1 MSKTLN
7 LLTTILLGFA
17 LLGFAVLLLAGC
29 DKYDDS
35 KLTGRVDEL
44 ENRVTELEKLVS
56 DLNTT
61 VQSLSTL
68 VRDLQDDIRVVSM
81 TTLETGGYELTL
93 SNGQIL
99 TIKNGEDGK
108 EPSIGVK
115 EDETGTLCWTVN
127 GEFLKNDGAN
137 VPVSVAPEFEIRDG
151 QLYYKVGDGEW
162 QLIEGSANI
171 GVVKDVRENDDKTAV
186 IIELANGSTIEI
198 PKVQTQTFS
207 LNIENT
213 DIAVSAGETTSIKY
227 TIIAAD
233 DATKV
238 TAVPVNGYT
247 VKVTSASTSEGTL
260 EVTAP
265 DPLVDADIYVVAVNG
280 AGLTSAKILSF
291 AEGQLN
297 VVKDVANIDANG
309 GEVSFTIET
318 NLQYGTP
325 TVDPQA
331 QGWIEY
337 IPATKALRTDV
348 LTFNVKPNDTGAERQ
363 GQISIP
369 SEIGVKKVTVIQSA
383 TAEVSGGSA
392 DLGTLNTTA
401 GPAAVGNGTT
411 TNGWNF
417 TNILGLGYTNWSEI
431 PDDGSKRPA
440 LAGSE
445 AKTGVATSPVLN
457 GGCGTLSIK
466 YGTASPVNMIKNGL
480 SFKVELKSADGSAV
494 LATQTVTENPVTAK
508 QVYNAN
514 LDFNVSGDFII
525 VITNLRPSQST
536 NVRYDAVCLLD
547 ISWTGY
553 SN

>member
-1 MSKTLN
+1 MKTK
-7 LLTTILLGFA
+7 LLTTFLLGIATILFA
-17 LLGFAVLLLAGC
+17 AC

-35 KLTGRVDEL
+35 KLTGRVDDL
-44 ENRVTELEKLVS
+44 ENRVTELEALVS

-93 SNGQIL
+93 SNGQTL

-171 GVVKDVRENDDKTAV
+171 GVVKDVRKSEDGTKV
-186 IIELANGSTIEI
+186 IIELADGTIEI
-198 PKVQTQTFS
+198 PVVQTQTFS

-213 DIAVSAGETTSIKY
+213 DIAVSAGETSNIKY
-227 TIIAAD
+227 TITAAD

-247 VKVTSASTSEGTL
+247 VKVTSTSTSEGTL
-260 EVTAP
+260 EITAP
-265 DPLVDADIYVVAVNG
+265 DPLVDADIYVVAVNS

-309 GEVSFTIET
+309 GEVTFTIET

-331 QGWIEY
+331 QSWIEY

-348 LTFNVKPNDTGAERQ
+348 LTFNVKPNDTGVERQ

-383 TAEVSGGSA
+383 TAEVSGGKA
-392 DLGTLNTTA
+392 DFETLETTA
-401 GPAAVGNGTT
+401 TFGVPREGSTAA
-411 TNGWNF
+411 GWKL
-417 TNILGLGYTNWSEI
+417 TDILSLTSTQWSEI
-431 PDDGSKRPA
+431 PADNKRPA
-440 LAGSE
+440 LAGSNDPSNTKIGIVE
-445 AKTGVATSPVLN
+445 SPNLS
-457 GGCGTLSIK
+457 GGCGTLSIR
-466 YGTASPVNMIKNGL
+466 YGTTSSANMLLEGL
-480 SFKVELKSADGSAV
+480 AFRVEIKSADGNTV
-494 LATQTVTENPVTAK
+494 LQSKDVIQNPVTP
-508 QVYNAN
+508 QTVYDAN
-514 LDFNVSGDFII
+514 IEFNIAGDFII
-525 VITNLRPSQST
+525 VITNLCPMDSRMPRA
-536 NVRYDAVCLLD
+536 NAVCLLD
-547 ISWTGY
+547 ISWTGF

>member
-1 MSKTLN
+1 MKTK
-7 LLTTILLGFA
+7 LLTTFLLGIATILFA
-17 LLGFAVLLLAGC
+17 AC

-35 KLTGRVDEL
+35 KLTGRVDDL
-44 ENRVTELEKLVS
+44 ENRVTELEALVS

-171 GVVKDVRENDDKTAV
+171 GVVKDVRKSEDGTKV
-186 IIELANGSTIEI
+186 IIELADGTIEI
-198 PKVQTQTFS
+198 PIVQTQTFS

-213 DIAVSAGETTSIKY
+213 DIAVSAGATTQVKY
-227 TIIAAD
+227 TITAAD

-238 TAVPVNGYT
+238 TAIPINGYT
-247 VKVTSASTSEGTL
+247 VTVTSSSVSEGTL
-260 EVTAP
+260 NVTAP

-291 AEGQLN
+291 AEGQLI
-297 VVKDVANIDANG
+297 VVKEVANIDAAG
-309 GEVSFTIET
+309 GEVTFTIET

-325 TVDPQA
+325 IVDPQA
-331 QGWIEY
+331 QSWIEY
-337 IPATKALRTDV
+337 VPATKALRTDV
-348 LTFNVKPNDTGAERQ
+348 LTFNVKPNDTGAERS
-363 GQISIP
+363 GQIRIP
-369 SEIGVKKVTVIQSA
+369 SEIGVKIVTVIQSA

-392 DLGTLNTTA
+392 DLETLNTTA
-401 GPAAVGNGTT
+401 GVAAVADGTT
-411 TNGWNF
+411 SNGWAF
-417 TNILGLGYTNWSEI
+417 TNILGLGYANWSEI

-457 GGCGTLSIK
+457 GGCGTISIK
-466 YGTASPVNMIKNGL
+466 YGTASPDAAVKNGL
-480 SFKVELKSADGSAV
+480 SFKVELKSADGSVV
-494 LATQTVTENPVTAK
+494 LATQTVIENPVTAK

-514 LDFNVSGDFII
+514 LNFNVSGDFII

-536 NVRYDAVCLLD
+536 NVRFDAVCLLD

>member
-7 LLTTILLGFA
+7 LLTTI

-309 GEVSFTIET
+309 GEVTFTIET

-331 QGWIEY
+331 QSWIEY

-383 TAEVSGGSA
+383 TAEVSGGKA
-392 DLGTLNTTA
+392 DFETLETTA
-401 GPAAVGNGTT
+401 TFGVPREGSTAA
-411 TNGWNF
+411 GWKL
-417 TNILGLGYTNWSEI
+417 TDILSLTSTQWSEI
-431 PDDGSKRPA
+431 PADNKRPA
-440 LAGSE
+440 LAGSNDPNNTKIGIVE
-445 AKTGVATSPVLN
+445 SPNLS
-457 GGCGTLSIK
+457 GGCGTLSIR
-466 YGTASPVNMIKNGL
+466 YGTTSSANMLLEGL
-480 SFKVELKSADGSAV
+480 AFRVEIKSADGNTV
-494 LATQTVTENPVTAK
+494 LQSKDVIQNPVTP
-508 QVYNAN
+508 QTVYDATIE
-514 LDFNVSGDFII
+514 FNIAGEFII
-525 VITNLRPSQST
+525 VITNLCPMDSRMPRA
-536 NVRYDAVCLLD
+536 NAVCLLD
-547 ISWTGY
+547 VSWTGY

>member
-1 MSKTLN
+1 MMLFTS
-7 LLTTILLGFA
+7 
-17 LLGFAVLLLAGC
+17 C
-29 DKYDDS
+29 QKYDDS
-35 KLTGRVDEL
+35 GINGRVDDL

-81 TTLETGGYELTL
+81 TTLEAGGYELTL
-93 SNGQIL
+93 SNGQVL
-99 TIKNGEDGK
+99 TIKDGEDGK

-115 EDETGTLCWTVN
+115 EDENGTLCWTVN
-127 GEFLKNDGAN
+127 GDFLKNGEAN
-137 VPVSVAPEFEIRDG
+137 VPVSVAPEFEIREG

-171 GVVKDVRENDDKTAV
+171 GVVKDVRENEDKTVV

-213 DIAVSAGETTSIKY
+213 DIAVSAGATTQVKY
-227 TIIAAD
+227 TITAAD

-238 TAVPVNGYT
+238 TAIPINGYT
-247 VKVTSASTSEGTL
+247 VTVTSSSVSEGTL
-260 EVTAP
+260 NVTAP

-291 AEGQLN
+291 AEGQLI
-297 VVKDVANIDANG
+297 VVKEVANIDAAG
-309 GEVSFTIET
+309 GEVTFTIKT

-325 TVDPQA
+325 IVDPQA
-331 QGWIEY
+331 QSWIEY
-337 IPATKALRTDV
+337 VPATKALRTDV
-348 LTFNVKPNDTGAERQ
+348 LTFNVKPNDTGAERS
-363 GQISIP
+363 GQINIP
-369 SEIGVKKVTVIQSA
+369 SEIGVKVLTVIQSA

-411 TNGWNF
+411 TSGWNF
-417 TNILGLGYTNWSEI
+417 TNILGLGYANWSEI

-445 AKTGVATSPVLN
+445 AKTGVVTSPVLN

-466 YGTASPVNMIKNGL
+466 YGTASPANMIKNGL
-480 SFKVELKSADGSAV
+480 SFKVELKSADGSSV

-508 QVYNAN
+508 QVYTSD

>member
-1 MSKTLN
+1 MKTK
-7 LLTTILLGFA
+7 LLTTFLLGIATILFA
-17 LLGFAVLLLAGC
+17 AC

-35 KLTGRVDEL
+35 KLTGRVDDL
-44 ENRVTELEKLVS
+44 ENRVTELEALVS

-81 TTLETGGYELTL
+81 ETLETGGYKLTL
-93 SNGQIL
+93 SNGQEL
-99 TIKNGEDGK
+99 TIKDGEDGK

-127 GEFLKNDGAN
+127 GDFLKNDGAN

-171 GVVKDVRENDDKTAV
+171 GVVKDVRKSEDGTKV
-186 IIELANGSTIEI
+186 IIELADGTIEI
-198 PKVQTQTFS
+198 PIVQTQTFS

-213 DIAVSAGETTSIKY
+213 DIAVSAGATTQVKY
-227 TIIAAD
+227 TITAAD

-238 TAVPVNGYT
+238 TAIPINGYT
-247 VKVTSASTSEGTL
+247 VTVTSSSVSEGTL
-260 EVTAP
+260 NVTAP

-291 AEGQLN
+291 AEGQLI
-297 VVKDVANIDANG
+297 VVKEVANIDAAG
-309 GEVSFTIET
+309 GEVTFTIET

-325 TVDPQA
+325 IVDPQA
-331 QGWIEY
+331 QSWIEY
-337 IPATKALRTDV
+337 VPATKALRTDV
-348 LTFNVKPNDTGAERQ
+348 LTFNVKPNDTGAERS
-363 GQISIP
+363 GQIRIP
-369 SEIGVKKVTVIQSA
+369 SEIGVKIVTVIQSA

-392 DLGTLNTTA
+392 DLETLNTTA
-401 GPAAVGNGTT
+401 GPAMAADGTT
-411 TNGWNF
+411 TNGWVF

-440 LAGSE
+440 LGGSE
-445 AKTGVATSPVLN
+445 AKTGVVTSPVLS

-466 YGTASPVNMIKNGL
+466 YGTASPAAAVKNGL
-480 SFKVELKSADGSAV
+480 SFKVELKSADGSSV

-508 QVYNAN
+508 QVYTAD
-514 LDFNVSGDFII
+514 LDFNVSGEFII

>member
-7 LLTTILLGFA
+7 LLTTILLGIAA
-17 LLGFAVLLLAGC
+17 LSFTSC
-29 DKYDDS
+29 QKYDDS
-35 KLTGRVDEL
+35 GINGRVDDL

-81 TTLETGGYELTL
+81 ETLETGGYKLTL
-93 SNGQIL
+93 SNGQEL
-99 TIKNGEDGK
+99 TIKDGEDGK

-127 GEFLKNDGAN
+127 GDFLKNDGAN

-171 GVVKDVRENDDKTAV
+171 GVVKNVRVSEDGTLV

-213 DIAVSAGETTSIKY
+213 DIAVSAGATTQVKY
-227 TIIAAD
+227 TITAAD

-238 TAVPVNGYT
+238 TAIPINGYT
-247 VKVTSASTSEGTL
+247 VKVTSSSTSEGTL

-297 VVKDVANIDANG
+297 LVKDVENIDANG
-309 GEVSFTIET
+309 GEISLTIET
-318 NLQYGTP
+318 NLNYEEPMIVPPAEQ
-325 TVDPQA
+325 
-331 QGWIEY
+331 WIRRA
-337 IPATKALRTDV
+337 PDTKALRTDV
-348 LTFNVKPNDTGAERQ
+348 LKYIVDPNDTGAERK
-363 GQISIP
+363 GEIRIISDAGI
-369 SEIGVKKVTVIQSA
+369 KVFTIIQSA

-392 DLGTLNTTA
+392 DLETLNTTA
-401 GPAAVGNGTT
+401 GVAAVADGTT
-411 TNGWNF
+411 SNGWAF
-417 TNILGLGYTNWSEI
+417 TNILGLGYANWSEI

-457 GGCGTLSIK
+457 GGCGTISIK
-466 YGTASPVNMIKNGL
+466 YGTASPDAAVKNGL